1 MSTFPNLLA
10 YRYDRREFI
19 VLQFS
24 CPDFSREGFVNREIS
39 KGICDKTCSEICH
52 VDMEIDGKLIG
63 AHMPDGIQERD
74 PAYEVWGK
82 RIRVYVPATKLQKAA
97 YESYVR
103 SMIGTPYDLK
113 SIFGIALNSNL
124 HDQGH
129 LICSAFGK
137 LAVDD
142 KPPCIVIVRKTYY
155 LTSPEDLRIAASA
168 TYGAIEQR
176 VEGNG
181 SIPPLALAAGA
192 SA

>member
-1 MSTFPNLLA
+1 MSTVPNVLA
-10 YRYDRREFI
+10 YMHDRTEFI
-19 VLQFS
+19 ILQFS
-24 CPDFSREGFVNREIS
+24 CPDCSRE
-39 KGICDKTCSEICH
+39 
-52 VDMEIDGKLIG
+52 
-63 AHMPDGIQERD
+63 
-74 PAYEVWGK
+74 GK

-142 KPPCIVIVRKTYY
+142 KPPGIVIVRKTYY
-155 LTSPEDLRIAASA
+155 LTSPEDLRIATSA

-176 VEGNG
+176 IEGNG
-181 SIPPLALAAGA
+181 PVPPLELAFGA